1 MAKPVIVTATRAVPV
16 VPPPS
21 EVVISLDPADAT
33 VLRTMLGGLKRD
45 ERRAAVQANGGDK
58 EMADRAR
65 HLVKEI
71 IDAMSAQGINPPGGE
86 PADSL
91 PSDLDYSGQGEA
103 SAVDEEDEDDDLA
116 F

>member
-1 MAKPVIVTATRAVPV
+1 MAKPVIVTVTRAAPV

-33 VLRTMLGGLKRD
+33 VLRTMLGGLKRA
-45 ERRAAVQANGGDK
+45 ERRAAVEANGGDK

-91 PSDLDYSGQGEA
+91 PSDLDYSGQSEA
-103 SAVDEEDEDDDLA
+103 SDVDEEDDLE